1 MASVGGDS
9 LPPTSS
15 LVAAAFGS
23 LVTTPVYTSQ
33 EYQALLRQDP
43 DMEES
48 AQKLD
53 MAQMYEHT
61 LVWGQLGD
69 ESRGGGARYGSKY
82 SSLLVSTA
90 HLMHTEL
97 HIYIIYMYM
106 HDYKTRLF
114 DVYST

>member
-1 MASVGGDS
+1 MCFAVIVTRLPDTVGRQEIDMALLGGDS

-23 LVTTPVYTSQ
+23 LVSTPVYTSQ
-33 EYQALLRQDP
+33 EYQALLRRDP
-43 DMEES
+43 DMAEN

-69 ESRGGGARYGSKY
+69 ESRGGGAR
-82 SSLLVSTA
+82 
-90 HLMHTEL
+90 
-97 HIYIIYMYM
+97 
-106 HDYKTRLF
+106 
-114 DVYST
+114 

>member
-1 MASVGGDS
+1 MASLGEDS

-23 LVTTPVYTSQ
+23 LVSTQVYTSQ
-33 EYQALLRQDP
+33 EYQAMVRRDP
-43 DMEES
+43 DLTES

-69 ESRGGGARYGSKY
+69 ERRASGARYYY
-82 SSLLVSTA
+82 SILDGV
-90 HLMHTEL
+90 
-97 HIYIIYMYM
+97 YCQ
-106 HDYKTRLF
+106 DNNFLF
-114 DVYST
+114 PLYW